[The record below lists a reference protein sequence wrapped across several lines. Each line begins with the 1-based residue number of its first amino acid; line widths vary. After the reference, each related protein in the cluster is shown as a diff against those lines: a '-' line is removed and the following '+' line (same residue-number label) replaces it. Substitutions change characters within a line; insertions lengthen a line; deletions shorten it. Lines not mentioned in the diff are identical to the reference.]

1 MCIFKAPRPAALP
14 GQPAIQPRQA
24 NEQAAK
30 GSKLPEKKDLLD
42 PDESADVAYGSRKK
56 LVPGLKGIGHRGARA
71 LHIPL
76 NPGTASSSTGGLN
89 V

>member
-1 MCIFKAPRPAALP
+1 MCIFRAPRPAILP
-14 GQPAIQPRQA
+14 GQPAIQPRIS

-42 PDESADVAYGSRKK
+42 PDEAADVAYGSQKK
-56 LVPGLKGIGHRGARA
+56 PTDTAGKKTGTSALK
-71 LHIPL
+71 IPL
-76 NPGTASSSTGGLN
+76 NTGTSGSSTGGLN